1 MYHYEAEL
9 ALRSYMPK
17 TLELGMLFANVTEEG
32 TTLWELD
39 KIPQDI
45 ESFMVEHGAPME
57 VYIIDN
63 DDSVIAEP
71 HEIGWFDE
79 GDDTDELRDITLDD
93 INYILNEFD
102 GWIEI
107 EIIEDFFDEDE
118 QVIPNMYEQKVVV
131 RLLTEEETEEE

>member
-1 MYHYEAEL
+1 MYNYEAEL

-17 TLELGMLFANVTEEG
+17 RLELGMLFVDVTEEG

-39 KIPQDI
+39 KIPQD
-45 ESFMVEHGAPME
+45 EEAFMVENGAPME

-102 GWIEI
+102 GWVEI

-131 RLLTEEETEEE
+131 RLLTDEEEEE

>member
-17 TLELGMLFANVTEEG
+17 TLELGMLFADVTEEG

-39 KIPQDI
+39 KIPQDEEAFMI
-45 ESFMVEHGAPME
+45 ENGAPME

-102 GWIEI
+102 GWLEI

-131 RLLTEEETEEE
+131 RLLTDEEE

>member
-17 TLELGMLFANVTEEG
+17 RLELGMLFADVTEES

-39 KIPQDI
+39 KIPND
-45 ESFMVEHGAPME
+45 EEAFMVENGAPME

-131 RLLTEEETEEE
+131 RLLTDEETEEE

>member
-1 MYHYEAEL
+1 MYNYEAEL

-17 TLELGMLFANVTEEG
+17 RLELGMLFADVTEEG

-39 KIPQDI
+39 KIPQD
-45 ESFMVEHGAPME
+45 EEAFMVENGAPME

-102 GWIEI
+102 GWLEI

-131 RLLTEEETEEE
+131 RLLTEETEEE

>member
-17 TLELGMLFANVTEEG
+17 RLELGMLFADVTEES

-39 KIPQDI
+39 KIPNDEEAFMI
-45 ESFMVEHGAPME
+45 ENGAPME

-102 GWIEI
+102 GWLEI

-131 RLLTEEETEEE
+131 RLLTDEETEEE

>member
-1 MYHYEAEL
+1 MYNYEAEL

-17 TLELGMLFANVTEEG
+17 RLELGMLFVDVTEEG

-39 KIPQDI
+39 KIPQD
-45 ESFMVEHGAPME
+45 EEAFMVEHGAPME

-93 INYILNEFD
+93 INYILNEFE
-102 GWIEI
+102 GWVEI

-131 RLLTEEETEEE
+131 RLLTDEEEEE

>member
-1 MYHYEAEL
+1 
-9 ALRSYMPK
+9 MPK
-17 TLELGMLFANVTEEG
+17 RLELGMLFVDATEEG
-32 TTLWELD
+32 TRLWELD
-39 KIPQDI
+39 KIPQD
-45 ESFMVEHGAPME
+45 EEKFMVENGAPME

-79 GDDTDELRDITLDD
+79 GDETDELREITLDD

-102 GWIEI
+102 GWVEI

-131 RLLTEEETEEE
+131 RLLTDEEEE

>member
-1 MYHYEAEL
+1 MYNYEAEL

-17 TLELGMLFANVTEEG
+17 RLELGMLFVDVTEEG

-39 KIPQDI
+39 KIPQD
-45 ESFMVEHGAPME
+45 EEAFMVENGAPME

-102 GWIEI
+102 GWLEI

-131 RLLTEEETEEE
+131 RLLTDEEEEE

>member
-1 MYHYEAEL
+1 MYNYEAEL

-17 TLELGMLFANVTEEG
+17 RLELGMLFADVTEEG

-45 ESFMVEHGAPME
+45 EAFMIENGAPME

-79 GDDTDELRDITLDD
+79 GDDTDELREITLDD

-102 GWIEI
+102 GWLEI

-131 RLLTEEETEEE
+131 RLLTDEEEE

>member
-1 MYHYEAEL
+1 MYYYEAEL

-17 TLELGMLFANVTEEG
+17 RLEIGMLFADVTEEG

-39 KIPQDI
+39 KIPRNEEEFMI
-45 ESFMVEHGAPME
+45 ENGAPME
-57 VYIIDN
+57 VYIIDE

-79 GDDTDELRDITLDD
+79 GDDTDELRTITLDD
-93 INYILNEFD
+93 INYILSEYD

-118 QVIPNMYEQKVVV
+118 QVIPNMYEQKVVIK
-131 RLLTEEETEEE
+131 LLTEEEEE

>member
-17 TLELGMLFANVTEEG
+17 RLELGMLFVDATEEG
-32 TTLWELD
+32 TVLWELD
-39 KIPQDI
+39 KIPQDEEKFMI
-45 ESFMVEHGAPME
+45 ENGAPME

-79 GDDTDELRDITLDD
+79 GDETDELREITLDD

-102 GWIEI
+102 GWVEI

-131 RLLTEEETEEE
+131 RLLTDEEE

>member
-1 MYHYEAEL
+1 MYNYEAEL

-17 TLELGMLFANVTEEG
+17 RLELGMLFADVTEEG

-39 KIPQDI
+39 KIPQD
-45 ESFMVEHGAPME
+45 EEAFMVENGAPME

-102 GWIEI
+102 GWVEI

-131 RLLTEEETEEE
+131 RLLTEETEEE

>member
-17 TLELGMLFANVTEEG
+17 RLEIGMLFADVTEEG

-39 KIPQDI
+39 KIPRD
-45 ESFMVEHGAPME
+45 EEAFMVENGAPME
-57 VYIIDN
+57 VYIVDN

-131 RLLTEEETEEE
+131 RLLTDEETEEE

>member
-17 TLELGMLFANVTEEG
+17 RLEIGMLFADVTEEG

-39 KIPQDI
+39 KIPRD
-45 ESFMVEHGAPME
+45 EEAFMVENGAPME

-131 RLLTEEETEEE
+131 RLLTDEETEEE

>member
-17 TLELGMLFANVTEEG
+17 RLELGMLFVDVTEEG
-32 TTLWELD
+32 TTLWELN
-39 KIPQDI
+39 KIPQDEEAFMI
-45 ESFMVEHGAPME
+45 ENGAPME

-79 GDDTDELRDITLDD
+79 GDDTDELREITLDD
-93 INYILNEFD
+93 INYILNEFE
-102 GWIEI
+102 GWVEI

-131 RLLTEEETEEE
+131 RLLTDEEEE

>member
-1 MYHYEAEL
+1 MYNYEAEL

-17 TLELGMLFANVTEEG
+17 RLELGMLFADVTEEG

-39 KIPQDI
+39 KIPRD
-45 ESFMVEHGAPME
+45 EEAFMVENGAPME
-57 VYIIDN
+57 VYIVDN

-102 GWIEI
+102 GWLEI

-131 RLLTEEETEEE
+131 RLLTDEETEEE

>member
-17 TLELGMLFANVTEEG
+17 RLELGMLFADVTEEG

-39 KIPQDI
+39 KIPQDEEKFMI
-45 ESFMVEHGAPME
+45 ENGAPME

-79 GDDTDELRDITLDD
+79 GDDTDELREITLDD

-102 GWIEI
+102 GWVEI

-118 QVIPNMYEQKVVV
+118 QVIPNMYKQKVVV
-131 RLLTEEETEEE
+131 RLLTEEEEE

>member
-1 MYHYEAEL
+1 MYNYEAEL

-17 TLELGMLFANVTEEG
+17 RLELGMLFADVTEEG

-39 KIPQDI
+39 KIPQD
-45 ESFMVEHGAPME
+45 EEAFMVENGAPME

-102 GWIEI
+102 GWLEI

-131 RLLTEEETEEE
+131 RLLTDEEE

>member
-1 MYHYEAEL
+1 MYNYEAEL

-17 TLELGMLFANVTEEG
+17 RLELGMLFADVTEEG

-39 KIPQDI
+39 KIPQD
-45 ESFMVEHGAPME
+45 EEAFMVENGAPME

-102 GWIEI
+102 GWVEI

-131 RLLTEEETEEE
+131 RLLTDEEEE

>member
-1 MYHYEAEL
+1 MYNYEAEL

-39 KIPQDI
+39 KIPQD
-45 ESFMVEHGAPME
+45 EEAFMVENGAPME

-102 GWIEI
+102 GWVEI

-131 RLLTEEETEEE
+131 RLLTDEEEE

>member
-17 TLELGMLFANVTEEG
+17 RLELGMLFADVTEEG

-39 KIPQDI
+39 KIPQDEEAFMI
-45 ESFMVEHGAPME
+45 ENGAPME

-79 GDDTDELRDITLDD
+79 GDDTDELREITLDD

-102 GWIEI
+102 GWVEI

-118 QVIPNMYEQKVVV
+118 QVIPNMYKQKVVV
-131 RLLTEEETEEE
+131 RLLTEEEEE

>member
-17 TLELGMLFANVTEEG
+17 RLELGMLFADVTEEG

-39 KIPQDI
+39 KIPQD
-45 ESFMVEHGAPME
+45 EEAFMVEHGAPME

-79 GDDTDELRDITLDD
+79 GDDTDELREITLDD

-102 GWIEI
+102 GWVEI

-131 RLLTEEETEEE
+131 RLLTDEEEEE

>member
-1 MYHYEAEL
+1 MYNYEAEL

-17 TLELGMLFANVTEEG
+17 RLELGMLFVDVTEEG

-39 KIPQDI
+39 KIPQD
-45 ESFMVEHGAPME
+45 EEAFMVEHGAPME

-102 GWIEI
+102 GWVEI

-131 RLLTEEETEEE
+131 RLLTDEEEEE

>member
-17 TLELGMLFANVTEEG
+17 RLELGMLFADVTEES

-39 KIPQDI
+39 KIPNDEEAFMI
-45 ESFMVEHGAPME
+45 ENGAPME

-131 RLLTEEETEEE
+131 RLLTDEETEEE

>member
-1 MYHYEAEL
+1 
-9 ALRSYMPK
+9 MPK
-17 TLELGMLFANVTEEG
+17 RLELGMLFADVTEES

-39 KIPQDI
+39 KIPNDEEAFMI
-45 ESFMVEHGAPME
+45 ENGAPME

-131 RLLTEEETEEE
+131 RLLTDEETEEE

>member
-17 TLELGMLFANVTEEG
+17 RLEIGMLFADVTEEG

-39 KIPQDI
+39 KIPRD
-45 ESFMVEHGAPME
+45 EEAFMVENGAPME
-57 VYIIDN
+57 VYIVDN

-102 GWIEI
+102 GWLEI

-131 RLLTEEETEEE
+131 RLLTDEETEEE

>member
-1 MYHYEAEL
+1 MYNYEAEL

-17 TLELGMLFANVTEEG
+17 RLELGMLFVDVTEEG

-39 KIPQDI
+39 KIPQD
-45 ESFMVEHGAPME
+45 EEAFMVEHGAPME

-102 GWIEI
+102 GWLEI

-131 RLLTEEETEEE
+131 RLLTDEEEEE

>member
-17 TLELGMLFANVTEEG
+17 RLELGMLFVDATEEG

-39 KIPQDI
+39 KIPQDEEKFMI
-45 ESFMVEHGAPME
+45 ENGAPME

-102 GWIEI
+102 GWVEI
-107 EIIEDFFDEDE
+107 EIVEDFFDEDE

-131 RLLTEEETEEE
+131 RLLTDEEEE

>member
-17 TLELGMLFANVTEEG
+17 RLELGMLFVDATEEG
-32 TTLWELD
+32 TRLWELD
-39 KIPQDI
+39 KIPQNEEKFMI
-45 ESFMVEHGAPME
+45 ENGAPME

-79 GDDTDELRDITLDD
+79 GDDTDELRDIRLDD

-102 GWIEI
+102 GWLEI

-131 RLLTEEETEEE
+131 RLLTEEEE

>member
-1 MYHYEAEL
+1 MYNYEAEL

-39 KIPQDI
+39 KIPQD
-45 ESFMVEHGAPME
+45 EEAFMVENGAPME

-102 GWIEI
+102 GWVEI

-131 RLLTEEETEEE
+131 RLLTDEEE

>member
-17 TLELGMLFANVTEEG
+17 RLELGMLFADVTEEG

-39 KIPQDI
+39 KIPQDEEKFMI
-45 ESFMVEHGAPME
+45 ENGAPME

-79 GDDTDELRDITLDD
+79 GDETDELRDITLDD

-131 RLLTEEETEEE
+131 RLLTDEEE

>member
-17 TLELGMLFANVTEEG
+17 TLELGMLFADVTEEG

-39 KIPQDI
+39 KIPQDEEKFMI
-45 ESFMVEHGAPME
+45 ENGAPME

-79 GDDTDELRDITLDD
+79 GDDTDELREITLDD

-102 GWIEI
+102 GWVEI

-118 QVIPNMYEQKVVV
+118 QVIPNMYKQKVVV
-131 RLLTEEETEEE
+131 RLLTEEEEE

>member
-1 MYHYEAEL
+1 MYNYEAEL

-17 TLELGMLFANVTEEG
+17 RLELGMLFADVTEEG

-39 KIPQDI
+39 KIPQD
-45 ESFMVEHGAPME
+45 EEAFMVENGAPME

-79 GDDTDELRDITLDD
+79 GDDTDELREITLDD
-93 INYILNEFD
+93 INYILNEFE
-102 GWIEI
+102 GWVEI

-131 RLLTEEETEEE
+131 RLLTDEEEE

>member
-1 MYHYEAEL
+1 
-9 ALRSYMPK
+9 
-17 TLELGMLFANVTEEG
+17 MLFADVTEEG

-39 KIPQDI
+39 KIPRD
-45 ESFMVEHGAPME
+45 EEAFMVENGAPME
-57 VYIIDN
+57 VYIVDN

-118 QVIPNMYEQKVVV
+118 QVIPNMYEQKVVI
-131 RLLTEEETEEE
+131 RLLTDEETEEE

>member
-17 TLELGMLFANVTEEG
+17 RLELGMLFADVTEEG

-39 KIPQDI
+39 KIPQDEEKFMI
-45 ESFMVEHGAPME
+45 ENGAPME

-79 GDDTDELRDITLDD
+79 GDETDELRDITLDD

-131 RLLTEEETEEE
+131 RLLTDEEEE

>member
-17 TLELGMLFANVTEEG
+17 KLELGMLFADVTEEG

-39 KIPQDI
+39 KIPRN
-45 ESFMVEHGAPME
+45 EEEFMVEHGAPME
-57 VYIIDN
+57 IYIIDN

-79 GDDTDELRDITLDD
+79 GDDTDELRDISLDD

-118 QVIPNMYEQKVVV
+118 QVIPNMYEQKVVI
-131 RLLTEEETEEE
+131 RLLTEEKE

>member
-1 MYHYEAEL
+1 MYNYEAEL

-17 TLELGMLFANVTEEG
+17 RLELGMLFADVTEEG

-39 KIPQDI
+39 KIPQD
-45 ESFMVEHGAPME
+45 EEAFMVEHGAPME

-79 GDDTDELRDITLDD
+79 GDDTDELREITLDD

-102 GWIEI
+102 GWVEI

-131 RLLTEEETEEE
+131 RLLTDEEEEE

>member
-17 TLELGMLFANVTEEG
+17 RLELGMLFADVTEEG

-39 KIPQDI
+39 KIPQDEEKFMI
-45 ESFMVEHGAPME
+45 ENGAPME

-79 GDDTDELRDITLDD
+79 GDDTDELREITLDD

-102 GWIEI
+102 GWVEI

-131 RLLTEEETEEE
+131 RLLTEEEEE

>member
-17 TLELGMLFANVTEEG
+17 RLELGMLFADVTEEG

-39 KIPQDI
+39 KIPQDEEKFMI
-45 ESFMVEHGAPME
+45 ENGAPME

-79 GDDTDELRDITLDD
+79 GDETDELRDIMLDD

-102 GWIEI
+102 GWVEI

-131 RLLTEEETEEE
+131 RLLTEEEEE

>member
-17 TLELGMLFANVTEEG
+17 RLELGMLFADVTEEG

-39 KIPQDI
+39 KIPQDEEKFMI
-45 ESFMVEHGAPME
+45 ENGAPME

-79 GDDTDELRDITLDD
+79 GDDTDELREITLDD

-102 GWIEI
+102 GWVEI

-131 RLLTEEETEEE
+131 RLLTDEEE